1 MSLLSIVFAAQH
13 PGERNLQ
20 FQSMTAIL
28 DVFVLS
34 GGLGNEFWALGLD
47 DDMITFLGV
56 HLLPNLSPVVELENS
71 QMSISCL
78 VGWLLG
84 FLVSWFLGNVFLCK
98 RTHSEEHLQQ
108 LRARAMMA
116 RPETGKKR
124 PLIYDSHEPPG

>member
-1 MSLLSIVFAAQH
+1 MNLLSIVFAAQH

-34 GGLGNEFWALGLD
+34 GGLGNEFWALGLVD
-47 DDMITFLGV
+47 HMITFLGV

-84 FLVSWFLGNVFLCK
+84 FLVS
-98 RTHSEEHLQQ
+98 R
-108 LRARAMMA
+108 
-116 RPETGKKR
+116 
-124 PLIYDSHEPPG
+124 